1 MEEICLKC
9 DYVIA
14 GDVSGIMFNHVGD
27 FSTVSVK
34 SSYFYVK
41 LEKCPGISRDFFR
54 VSRDFPCFPGISTA
68 FPGALS
74 FFGAGMSPPTHTHKM
89 LRCL

>member
-1 MEEICLKC
+1 MGIMSLQFSRDVCDVSLAKSPRIEYVYATDLLMRHFPHKSCRAIKEEICLKC

-41 LEKCPGISRDFFR
+41 
-54 VSRDFPCFPGISTA
+54 
-68 FPGALS
+68 
-74 FFGAGMSPPTHTHKM
+74 
-89 LRCL
+89 